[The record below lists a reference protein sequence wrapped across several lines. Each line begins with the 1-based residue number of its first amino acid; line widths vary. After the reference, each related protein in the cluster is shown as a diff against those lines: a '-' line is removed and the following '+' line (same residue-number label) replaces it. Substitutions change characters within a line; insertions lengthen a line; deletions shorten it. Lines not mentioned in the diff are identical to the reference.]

1 MKSIFFAFLFIFI
14 FSANAQKF
22 LFCATP
28 TGLVVNDLGGD
39 PHHGKGS
46 GFIEERETSFSG
58 NSSQIIPDDSPNSF
72 DPPHETTKMCSNDW
86 RTRIKMHWA
95 ENWPGGIFFSLFLI
109 FSLKKKTPKN
119 RFWNF

>member
-39 PHHGKGS
+39 SHHGKGS

-58 NSSQIIPDDSPNSF
+58 NSSQIDHDDSQNFTDS
-72 DPPHETTKMCSNDW
+72 PHMMINMCKNDW
-86 RTRIKMHWA
+86 RTRIGIIWA
-95 ENWPGGIFFSLFLI
+95 ENWPGGIFFSLILI
-109 FSLKKKTPKN
+109 FYLKKKQVSGKRPH
-119 RFWNF
+119 